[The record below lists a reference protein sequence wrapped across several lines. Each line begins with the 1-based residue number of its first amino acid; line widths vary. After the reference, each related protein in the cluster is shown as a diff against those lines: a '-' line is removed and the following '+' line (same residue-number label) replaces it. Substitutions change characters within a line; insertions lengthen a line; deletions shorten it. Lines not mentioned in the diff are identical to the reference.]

1 MFVWEEEL
9 LVGLREVLPSLVL
22 SEVEDDWS
30 WLPGEGG
37 LFSVHS
43 VYCIL
48 GNVFTPEV
56 VFSEFELSV
65 FRKMWKSPAPSKVL
79 AFSWKL
85 LRNRIPTKLNLLI
98 RGVLNVVGGTS
109 CVHCHGGEED
119 ARHLFISCD
128 FASKV
133 WNAVFRWLGVTF
145 VLPPDLFILLACFIA
160 AAPTK
165 KMVKGFALIWHATVW
180 AIWRSR
186 NEISFA
192 NGAVDLIKV
201 VDEIKL
207 QSWRWGLSRRNI
219 PICLFYE
226 WCWDPGLCLRQ

>member
-1 MFVWEEEL
+1 MFVWEEDL

-65 FRKMWKSPAPSKVL
+65 FRKMWKSPAPPKVL

-133 WNAVFRWLGVTF
+133 WNAVFRWLGVTI

-180 AIWRSR
+180 SIWRSR

-207 QSWRWGLSRRNI
+207 QSWRWGLSRRKI

-226 WCWDPGLCLRQ
+226 WCWDPGLCLRR